1 MMGLINSSKHGLKK
15 MPLDTKSIID
25 SINKQKFNREKKY
38 NQSPIGRITN
48 DITSLHK
55 FWFHVSLSAIWVYQN
70 VIKPITKPIRWFLLF
85 AWKKYRLLWDKI
97 VYVDDGY
104 GKKVFSK
111 VYGGIFLLATL
122 AFMYIVPN
130 IIDFGLDIGLYA
142 LTAKRNE
149 VVYLTNSQE
158 IDHINNVH
166 SIQGCESLPCTD
178 RDSIYFRIR
187 FSWFNLLWTWVH
199 GKIWFYPDYV
209 AAAVPPVV
217 SKCIITTYGIR
228 LKTFMRSFNMYPDL
242 VQVTCEPILKG

>member
-1 MMGLINSSKHGLKK
+1 MAETGSKLK
-15 MPLDTKSIID
+15 TKSEVLTEAV
-25 SINKQKFNREKKY
+25 NKQAVKRRVQEIPQDSKFEDIAANIFYKIMFDESKSPEEKKAAVV
-38 NQSPIGRITN
+38 
-48 DITSLHK
+48 K
-55 FWFHVSLSAIWVYQN
+55 A
-70 VIKPITKPIRWFLLF
+70 
-85 AWKKYRLLWDKI
+85 
-97 VYVDDGY
+97 
-104 GKKVFSK
+104 
-111 VYGGIFLLATL
+111 
-122 AFMYIVPN
+122 M
-130 IIDFGLDIGLYA
+130 
-142 LTAKRNE
+142 TAKRNE

-242 VQVTCEPILKG
+242 VQVTCEPILKR